1 MDYNEL
7 LKFVDDSSSEI
18 ISFLRSIIRFNT
30 SNPPGN
36 ELPLAQ
42 YIYDFLSREG
52 LNCEVIESS
61 EGRGNVIAYLPG
73 EDDSKRLLYLSH
85 LDVVPPGDLSLWS
98 YDPFSAN
105 MDGNWIY
112 GRGALDCKSLVTAE
126 VFSLVLLKRLGIKP
140 KYKIILAATADEETG
155 GYRGIGWIASKYPE
169 KVKADYVINEGGGLP
184 IRGRGGKLVYLVDV
198 CEKGYCNVKIKVS
211 GRGGHSSVP
220 YISDNALYLMSLIVK
235 RLYECEPPTYKFEIV
250 EESFKK
256 IFKHFAGFLG
266 SILASMIFSPLRGLA
281 FKLISKFEPNMV
293 NFIKSLM
300 GMTIAPTIV
309 RSGEK
314 ENVIPSSAE
323 ITVNCRLLPGQ
334 DDGYVKSVLKEV
346 LKGFEKVDIN
356 VLSWF
361 PASYSPI
368 DSAFFNVMESTLK
381 LILPGYDVSIAPFV
395 MPGSSDSRFLR
406 GLGANVYGFSPLNP
420 KLKYSELMNLAHG
433 VNERIDVE
441 SLILST
447 KYLTL
452 LPLKLNF

>member
-1 MDYNEL
+1 
-7 LKFVDDSSSEI
+7 
-18 ISFLRSIIRFNT
+18 
-30 SNPPGN
+30 
-36 ELPLAQ
+36 
-42 YIYDFLSREG
+42 
-52 LNCEVIESS
+52 
-61 EGRGNVIAYLPG
+61 
-73 EDDSKRLLYLSH
+73 
-85 LDVVPPGDLSLWS
+85 
-98 YDPFSAN
+98 
-105 MDGNWIY
+105 
-112 GRGALDCKSLVTAE
+112 
-126 VFSLVLLKRLGIKP
+126 
-140 KYKIILAATADEETG
+140 
-155 GYRGIGWIASKYPE
+155 
-169 KVKADYVINEGGGLP
+169 
-184 IRGRGGKLVYLVDV
+184 
-198 CEKGYCNVKIKVS
+198 
-211 GRGGHSSVP
+211 
-220 YISDNALYLMSLIVK
+220 SDNALYLMSLIVK

-406 GLGANVYGFSPLNP
+406 GLGANVYGFSLLNP